1 MRFVETPIPGLFV
14 IELQRNGDERGF
26 LARTYC
32 EREFG
37 DRGLHAH
44 FPQCSISY
52 NARAGTL
59 RGMHWQAAP
68 HGEVKL
74 VRCTAGAI
82 WDAVV
87 DLRPGPTRLS
97 WFGVELSAEARNQI
111 YIPAG
116 FAHGFITLTSDA
128 EVFYQMGANH
138 VPEATRG
145 LRWDDPRVGIRWPA
159 APSVISERDRNHAD
173 FRDE

>member
-1 MRFVETPIPGLFV
+1 VRFVETPIPGLFV
-14 IELQRNGDERGF
+14 IELQRHGDERGF
-26 LARTYC
+26 FARTYC
-32 EREFG
+32 EHEFG
-37 DRGLHAH
+37 ERGLHTH
-44 FPQCSISY
+44 FPQCNVTH

-74 VRCTAGAI
+74 VRCTAGVI

-87 DLRPGPTRLS
+87 DLRSGPTRLS
-97 WFGVELSAEARNQI
+97 WFGVELSAEARNQL

-116 FAHGFITLTSDA
+116 FAHGFITLTDDT

-138 VPEATRG
+138 VPGATRG

-159 APSVISERDRNHAD
+159 APLVISERDRNHAD
-173 FRDE
+173 FSDE